1 VAYDGTSEGE
11 EAVVAAGLLAE
22 RDQARLTIAVVVEL
36 ERPGRLITR
45 WNRGTGVWNDV
56 LLDRARVDL
65 QQAARLAS
73 VPAELTVLFG
83 SSDRAVPEAADEFDC
98 DAIVLPPRP
107 RSRWKRLF
115 KRDRAAVIRRRAPCE
130 VVQPR

>member
-1 VAYDGTSEGE
+1 MAYDGTSEGD
-11 EAVVAAGLLAE
+11 EAVLAAGLLAE

-36 ERPGRLITR
+36 ERPGRLVTR

-56 LLDRARVDL
+56 LLDRARADL

-83 SSDRAVPEAADEFDC
+83 RSDRALPEAADEFDC
-98 DAIVLPPRP
+98 DAIMLPPRP
-107 RSRWKRLF
+107 RAGSGGCC
-115 KRDRAAVIRRRAPCE
+115 AATARQRYDGARRARSLR
-130 VVQPR
+130 PR

>member
-1 VAYDGTSEGE
+1 VL
-11 EAVVAAGLLAE
+11 AAGLLAE

-36 ERPGRLITR
+36 ERPARWITR

-56 LLDRARVDL
+56 LLDQARADL
-65 QQAARLAS
+65 QRAARLAS

-83 SSDRAVPEAADEFDC
+83 RSDRALPEAADEYDC
-98 DAIVLPPRP
+98 DAIMLPPRP
-107 RSRWKRLF
+107 RGLLKRLL
-115 KRDRAAVIRRRAPCE
+115 KRDRAGAVRQRAACD

>member
-1 VAYDGTSEGE
+1 MR
-11 EAVVAAGLLAE
+11 AAGLLAE

-36 ERPGRLITR
+36 ERPGRFLTR

-56 LLDRARVDL
+56 LLDGARADL

-83 SSDRAVPEAADEFDC
+83 RLDRALPEAADEFDC
-98 DAIVLPPRP
+98 DAIMLPPKP
-107 RSRWKRLF
+107 RSRLRRLL
-115 KRDRAAVIRRRAPCE
+115 RHDRAAAIRRRAPCD
-130 VVQPR
+130 VVRPR